1 MRKTQLVSAAI
12 VLLVILGGCS
22 DGTPPVESDVVRKA
36 SVDEIAEGYVRL
48 VLSLGEHDPGYVD
61 AYYGDPQWREEE
73 VERGRSIDNI
83 RKQAKQLRLLLAAAD
98 GGKDELSA
106 LRHSYLDTQLAAV
119 AARAAMLDGVQYSF
133 DEETNIL
140 YGAISPVQ
148 SDEHLRGIL
157 DQIDELVPGEGPL
170 PERVETFRQQF
181 VIPADRLEAVF
192 DAAIAECRERSAP
205 HLTLPENESFTLEYV
220 TDKPWSGY
228 NWYQGGSYS
237 LIQVNTDL
245 PIHIDRAVDLG
256 CHEGYP
262 GHHAYNSLLE
272 QNLVRERGWVE
283 YSIYALYSP
292 QSLIAEGSANYGIE
306 MAFPGDERSRYEIE
320 VLFPMAGLDEAQ
332 ADKYYRLETLLAK
345 LSYGSN
351 EAARRYLDGHMTR
364 EETIQW
370 LVDFRLRSEDSAAK
384 DLDFIEAYR
393 GYVINYN
400 LGKDMVR
407 THVEN
412 AGDGEEE
419 RWQVFTRL
427 LSTPRL
433 PGDL

>member
-1 MRKTQLVSAAI
+1 MYIPRLVSAAI

-22 DGTPPVESDVVRKA
+22 DGTPPVESDTVRKA
-36 SVDEIAEGYVRL
+36 SVNEIAEGYVRL

-73 VERGRSIDNI
+73 VARARSVDNI
-83 RKQAKQLRLLLAAAD
+83 GKQAKQLRLLLASAD
-98 GGKDELSA
+98 DSQDELSP
-106 LRHSYLDTQLAAV
+106 LRRSYLDAQLAAV
-119 AARAAMLDGVQYSF
+119 AARAAMLAGTQYSF
-133 DEETNIL
+133 DEETNVL
-140 YGAISPVQ
+140 YGAVSPGQ
-148 SDEHLRGIL
+148 SDEQLQGIL
-157 DQIDELVPGEGPL
+157 DQIDKLVPGEGSL

-181 VIPADRLEAVF
+181 VIPTDRLEAVF

-205 HLTLPENESFTLEYV
+205 HLALPENERFTLEYV
-220 TDKPWSGY
+220 TGKPWSGY

-272 QNLVRERGWVE
+272 DNLVRERGWVE
-283 YSIYALYSP
+283 YSVYALYSP

-306 MAFPGDERSRYEIE
+306 MAFPGDERGRYERE
-320 VLFPMAGLDEAQ
+320 VLFPLAGLDEAQ
-332 ADKYYRLETLLAK
+332 ADKYYQLDELLAR
-345 LSYGSN
+345 LSYASN

-370 LVDFRLRSEDSAAK
+370 LIDYRLRSEDAAAK
-384 DLDFIEAYR
+384 DLDFIDAYR
-393 GYVINYN
+393 GYLINYN

-407 THVEN
+407 AHVEG
-412 AGDGEEE
+412 AGDAEQD
-419 RWQVFTRL
+419 RWRVFTQL
-427 LSTPRL
+427 LATPRL

>member
-1 MRKTQLVSAAI
+1 MLS
-12 VLLVILGGCS
+12 GCS
-22 DGTPPVESDVVRKA
+22 DATPPSEPPAARKA
-36 SVDEIAEGYVRL
+36 SANEIAEGYVRL

-73 VERGRSIDNI
+73 VARARSVDSI
-83 RKQAKQLRLLLAAAD
+83 RKQAKQLRLLLASAD
-98 GGKDELSA
+98 DSHDELSS
-106 LRHSYLDTQLAAV
+106 LRRSYLDTQLAAV
-119 AARAAMLDGVQYSF
+119 AARAAMLSGTQYSF
-133 DEETNIL
+133 DEETSVL
-140 YGAISPVQ
+140 YGAVSPGQ
-148 SDEHLRGIL
+148 SDEYLQGIL
-157 DQIDELVPGEGPL
+157 DQIDKLVPGEGSL
-170 PERVETFRQQF
+170 SERVETFRQQF

-192 DAAIAECRERSAP
+192 DTAIAECRERSAP
-205 HLTLPENESFTLEYV
+205 HLALPENERFTLEYV

-272 QNLVRERGWVE
+272 DNLVRERGWVE
-283 YSIYALYSP
+283 YSVYALYSP

-306 MAFPGDERSRYEIE
+306 MAFPGDERSRYERE
-320 VLFPMAGLDEAQ
+320 VLFPLAGLDEAQ
-332 ADKYYRLETLLAK
+332 AEKYYRLDKLLAR
-345 LSYGSN
+345 LSYASN

-370 LVDFRLRSEDSAAK
+370 LIDYRLRSEDAAAK
-384 DLDFIEAYR
+384 DLDFIETYR

-407 THVEN
+407 AHVES
-412 AGDGEEE
+412 AGDGEHD
-419 RWQVFTRL
+419 RWRVFTQL